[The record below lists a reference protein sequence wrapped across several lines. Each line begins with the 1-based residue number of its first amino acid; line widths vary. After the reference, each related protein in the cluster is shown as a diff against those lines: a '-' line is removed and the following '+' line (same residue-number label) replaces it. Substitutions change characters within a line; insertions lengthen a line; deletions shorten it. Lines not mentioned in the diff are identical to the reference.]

1 MSTQITT
8 AFVNQFSAN
17 VQMLSQQMGS
27 LLRNAVDV
35 ESVNGE
41 KAFFDQV
48 GSSAAVK
55 KTSRHA
61 DTPLVET
68 PHTRRM
74 VTMSDYEWAD
84 LIDEQDKVR
93 LLIDPTS
100 TYGRAAAAA
109 MGRAMDDEIIA
120 AALGTA
126 KTGKDGGTDT
136 ALPAGQ
142 KIAHGSAG
150 LTIAKLVSAKELLDA
165 ASVDPSI
172 PRHIVVSPKQISDL
186 LNNTTVTSS
195 DFNTVKALAQGEINS
210 FVGFNFIVSNRLTT
224 DSNSDRQVI
233 AFAQDGLKVGMGKE
247 PMAKIDERADKSY
260 ATQVYYCQTLGA
272 TRMEEEKV
280 VEIACNE
287 QETYKWLLFIPH
299 KELILE
305 LHQLR

>member
-48 GSSAAVK
+48 GSAAAVK

-61 DTPLVET
+61 DTPLIET

-74 VTMSDYEWAD
+74 VTMADYEYAD
-84 LIDEQDKVR
+84 LIDDQDRVR

-126 KTGKDGGTDT
+126 LTGKDGSTST
-136 ALPAGQ
+136 ALPSGQ
-142 KIAHGSAG
+142 KIAVASSG
-150 LTIAKLVSAKELLDA
+150 LTIAKLVSAKEILDA

-195 DFNTVKALAQGEINS
+195 DFNTVKALAQGEINT

-224 DSNSDRQVI
+224 DGSGDRQVI
-233 AFAQDGLKVGMGKE
+233 AFASDGIKLAMGKE
-247 PMAKIDERADKSY
+247 PSAKIDERADKSY
-260 ATQVYYCQTLGA
+260 ATQVYYCQTIGS
-272 TRMEEEKV
+272 TRMEESKV
-280 VEIACNE
+280 VEIACSE
-287 QETYKWLLFIPH
+287 
-299 KELILE
+299 
-305 LHQLR
+305 

>member
-8 AFVNQFSAN
+8 AFVNQFSSN

-27 LLRNAVDV
+27 LLRTAVDS

-48 GSSAAVK
+48 GAASAVLR
-55 KTSRHA
+55 TSRHA

-68 PHTRRM
+68 PHSRRM
-74 VTMSDYEWAD
+74 VTMSDYEYAD
-84 LIDEQDKVR
+84 LIDDQDKVR
-93 LLIDPTS
+93 LLVDPTS
-100 TYGRAAAAA
+100 TYSRAAAAA
-109 MGRAMDDEIIA
+109 MGRAMDDVIIT
-120 AALGTA
+120 AALGTSN
-126 KTGKDGGTDT
+126 TGKDGSTST

-172 PRHIVVSPKQISDL
+172 PRFIVVSPKQISDL

-210 FVGFNFIVSNRLTT
+210 FVGFQFIVSNRLNT
-224 DSNSDRQVI
+224 DTNSDRQVI
-233 AFAQDGLKVGMGKE
+233 AFASDGIKLAVGKE
-247 PMAKIDERADKSY
+247 PAARIDERADKSY
-260 ATQVYYCQTLGA
+260 STQVYYCQSIGA

-287 QETYKWLLFIPH
+287 
-299 KELILE
+299 
-305 LHQLR
+305 

>member
-27 LLRNAVDV
+27 LLRDAVDT

-48 GSSAAVK
+48 GQAAAVLR
-55 KTSRHA
+55 TSRHA
-61 DTPLVET
+61 DTPLVDT

-74 VTMSDYEWAD
+74 VTMSDYEYAD
-84 LIDEQDKVR
+84 LIDDSDKVR
-93 LLIDPTS
+93 LLVDPTS
-100 TYGRAAAAA
+100 TYSRAAAAA
-109 MGRAMDDEIIA
+109 MGRAMDDVIIS

-126 KTGKDGGTDT
+126 KTGKDGSTST

-210 FVGFNFIVSNRLTT
+210 FVGFQFHVSNRLNT

-233 AFAQDGLKVGMGKE
+233 AFASDGIKLAVGKE
-247 PMAKIDERADKSY
+247 PAARIDERADKSY
-260 ATQVYYCQTLGA
+260 STQVYYCQTIGA

-287 QETYKWLLFIPH
+287 
-299 KELILE
+299 
-305 LHQLR
+305 

>member
-27 LLRNAVDV
+27 LLRNAVDT

-48 GSSAAVK
+48 GQAAAVLR
-55 KTSRHA
+55 TSRHA

-74 VTMSDYEWAD
+74 VTMSDYEYAD
-84 LIDEQDKVR
+84 LIDDSDKVR
-93 LLIDPTS
+93 LLVDPTS
-100 TYGRAAAAA
+100 TYSRAAAAA
-109 MGRAMDDEIIA
+109 MGRAMDDVIIT
-120 AALGTA
+120 AALGTSQ
-126 KTGKDGGTDT
+126 TGKDGSTST
-136 ALPAGQ
+136 TLPAGQ

-172 PRHIVVSPKQISDL
+172 PRHIIVSPKQISDL

-210 FVGFNFIVSNRLTT
+210 FVGFNFIVSNRLNT

-233 AFAQDGLKVGMGKE
+233 AFAQDGLKLAVGKE
-247 PMAKIDERADKSY
+247 PAARIDERADKSY
-260 ATQVYYCQTLGA
+260 STQVYYCQTIGA

-287 QETYKWLLFIPH
+287 
-299 KELILE
+299 
-305 LHQLR
+305 

>member
-8 AFVNQFSAN
+8 AFVNQFSSN

-27 LLRNAVDV
+27 LLRTAVDS

-48 GSSAAVK
+48 GAASAVLR
-55 KTSRHA
+55 TSRHA

-68 PHTRRM
+68 PHSRRM
-74 VTMSDYEWAD
+74 VTMSDYEYAD
-84 LIDEQDKVR
+84 LIDDQDKVR
-93 LLIDPTS
+93 LLVDPTS
-100 TYGRAAAAA
+100 TYSRAAAAA
-109 MGRAMDDEIIA
+109 MGRAMDDVIIT
-120 AALGTA
+120 AALGSA
-126 KTGKDGGTDT
+126 NTGKDGSTST
-136 ALPAGQ
+136 ALPSGQ

-172 PRHIVVSPKQISDL
+172 PRYIVVSPKQISDL

-210 FVGFNFIVSNRLTT
+210 FVGFQFIVSNRLNT

-233 AFAQDGLKVGMGKE
+233 AFASDGIKLAVGKE
-247 PMAKIDERADKSY
+247 PAARIDERADKSY
-260 ATQVYYCQTLGA
+260 STQVYYCQSIGA

-287 QETYKWLLFIPH
+287 
-299 KELILE
+299 
-305 LHQLR
+305 